1 MTISDYVLGLIAL
14 ICFASAAIGWPKTP
28 FNLVAL
34 GLAFI
39 TAAYLF

>member
-14 ICFASAAIGWPKTP
+14 ACFVSAAIGWPNTRL
-28 FNLVAL
+28 NLVAT